1 MSNRA
6 GVLVLLTVCLMAIS
20 GCAVFDFLGYMVAP
34 QGETKVTAEYGGLA
48 KGEHLLV
55 LVYADEA
62 TLFEYPFAR
71 YEVAE
76 FVAEELREKLSV
88 EILDNQQVA
97 RFQEQTLDWEAMP
110 LSQIG
115 ARFGAD
121 VVLYLELLEFTTRE
135 HGSQNL
141 YRGRI
146 RAAGTMV
153 RLNSADVPMRV
164 WQNEVLA
171 IYPEAAP
178 VSSLST
184 TDQNI
189 RGMALRRFA
198 KSLGQRFYDHT
209 KTM

>member
-1 MSNRA
+1 MSNRS
-6 GVLVLLTVCLMAIS
+6 GVLVLLTVCLVMVS
-20 GCAVFDFLGYMVAP
+20 GCKAFDFLGYMVAP
-34 QGETKVTAEYGGLA
+34 KGKTKITAEYDGLA
-48 KGEHLLV
+48 KGEQVLV

-76 FVAEELREKLSV
+76 FVAEELRDKLHV
-88 EILDNQQVA
+88 EVLDNQQVA

-135 HGSQNL
+135 QGSQNL

-153 RLNSADVPMRV
+153 RLNSADAPMRV

-171 IYPEAAP
+171 IYPDAAP

-198 KSLGQRFYDHT
+198 QSLGQRFYDHT